1 MDTVTIPRRRPTQ
14 YEGET
19 SPAPQVPR
27 WLGLAWTAFAVA
39 AFLSL
44 EVIDL
49 TTWGWAVP
57 VAAAGLVAVT
67 APATPMVDWFRSRAD
82 LRDLAVIGGLYV
94 GVVALLRLA
103 FTVFGTDNLWGLFF
117 SYAGALLLGV
127 AGPVVYTV
135 WTRGRSLR
143 SLGIGLH
150 DLRPT
155 LALGGVLAFVQ
166 FAMTLWRIEL
176 PAPVDWVPLLV
187 MSFMVGLF
195 EAVFF
200 RGFIQGR
207 LQASFGTVPGVL
219 GAAGLYG
226 LYHVGYGMGGDE
238 MLFLFG
244 LGVVYA
250 IAFRLV
256 DNILVLW
263 PLLTPLGAFFNNVEA
278 GDIELPWASI
288 AGFADI
294 LAVMAAVIWIAI
306 RRERRHT
313 QDLPSTVIPGG

>member
-1 MDTVTIPRRRPTQ
+1 MGTTTISRPQPTHQADTSLAQ
-14 YEGET
+14 G
-19 SPAPQVPR
+19 VPR
-27 WLGLAWTAFAVA
+27 WLGVTWAAFAVA
-39 AFLSL
+39 AFLTL
-44 EVIDL
+44 EWADL

-57 VAAAGLVAVT
+57 IAAALLVAVT
-67 APATPMVDWFRSRAD
+67 APAARAVDWFRSRAD
-82 LRDLAVIGGLYV
+82 GRDLAVIVGLYV

-103 FTVFGTDNLWGLFF
+103 FVVFGTDNLLGLFF

-127 AGPVVYTV
+127 AGPVIYTV
-135 WTRGRSLR
+135 WVRGRSLR
-143 SLGIGLH
+143 TLGIGLH
-150 DLRPT
+150 NLRST
-155 LALGGVLAFVQ
+155 VALGGILALVQ

-200 RGFIQGR
+200 RGFIQSR
-207 LQASFGTVPGVL
+207 LQASFGTVVGVL

-226 LYHVGYGMGGDE
+226 AYHVGYGMGGDE
-238 MLFLFG
+238 ILFLFG

-263 PLLTPLGAFFNNVEA
+263 PLLTPLGAFFNNVQA

-294 LAVMAAVIWIAI
+294 LVVMAAVIWIAI
-306 RRERRHT
+306 RHERRHVQHLRSDVT
-313 QDLPSTVIPGG
+313 RGG